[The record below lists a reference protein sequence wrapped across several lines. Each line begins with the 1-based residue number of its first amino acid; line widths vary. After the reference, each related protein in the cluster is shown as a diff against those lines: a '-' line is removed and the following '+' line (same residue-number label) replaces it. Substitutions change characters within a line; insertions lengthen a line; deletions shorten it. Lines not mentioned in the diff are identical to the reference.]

1 MSEDSLPSLPPA
13 DPQDPITPMVSV
25 GVELHE
31 MYLALGQAGF
41 TKKEALF
48 LVGQAVAAG
57 VMLPVDDF
65 GPDDFDE
72 IEISLDEE
80 DFDDDDE
87 GDMLD
92 GA

>member
-13 DPQDPITPMVSV
+13 DPQDPIAPMVSV

-31 MYLALGQAGF
+31 MYLALNQAGF

-57 VMLPVDDF
+57 VMLPVDDL

-72 IEISLDEE
+72 IEMSLDDEE
-80 DFDDDDE
+80 DFGDDG
-87 GDMLD
+87 GDTLD